1 MKLIKVLVVDDS
13 AFMRKMITDLLEKDK
28 RIKVVGTARN
38 GKESLIKAK
47 DLLPD
52 VITMDI
58 EMPVM
63 DGLTALAHMMKEKPK
78 PVVMLSSLTSE
89 GADSTLKAMSLGA
102 VDFVLKPSGSISL
115 DIEKVEKELHSKVI
129 TASKASLPKRFSTK
143 KLSPLQIPLKVNN
156 NQHSIVAIGTSTG
169 GPRALQEVITHL
181 PADFPAPILIVQHMP
196 KGFTLSLANRLD
208 QLAAIH
214 VKEAE
219 EGEKLRNG
227 VAYIAPGDFHM
238 GVILNHREPVIALS
252 QDPPHLGHRPA
263 VNHLYKSLAN
273 LDGYKTVAVVMT
285 GMGSDGM
292 DGLLELKRQCPQ
304 TYCIAESADTC
315 IVYGMPK
322 AVILAKLANEIVPLD
337 DINHRIGQVIS
348 GRGN

>member
-13 AFMRKMITDLLEKDK
+13 AFMRKMITELLEKDK
-28 RIKVVGTARN
+28 RIRVVGTSRN
-38 GKESLIKAK
+38 GKDSLVKAR

-58 EMPVM
+58 EMPEM
-63 DGLTALAHMMKEKPK
+63 DGLTALEHHMKENPR
-78 PVVMLSSLTSE
+78 PVVMLSSLTNQ
-89 GADSTLKAMSLGA
+89 GADSTLKAISLGA

-115 DIEKVEKELHSKVI
+115 DLEKVEHELVSKVI
-129 TASKASLPKRFSTK
+129 AASKASLPHLLPTK
-143 KLSPLQIPLKVNN
+143 KPFSPQIPWKGRINRS
-156 NQHSIVAIGTSTG
+156 SIVAIGTSTG
-169 GPRALQEVITHL
+169 GPRALQEVVTHL

-196 KGFTLSLANRLD
+196 KGFTKSLANRLD
-208 QLAAIH
+208 QLAAIR

-219 EGEKLRNG
+219 EGEKLNNG

-238 GVILNHREPVIALS
+238 GVVVNNRDPVIKLN
-252 QDPPHLGHRPA
+252 QDDPILGHRPA
-263 VNHLYKSLAN
+263 VNYLYQSLAH
-273 LDGYKTVAVVMT
+273 LDDYTTIAVVMT
-285 GMGSDGM
+285 GMGTDGM
-292 DGLLELKRQCPQ
+292 EGLLELKKQCPQ

-322 AVILAKLANEIVPLD
+322 AVILAKLANEIASLD
-337 DINHRIGQVIS
+337 DINHRIGQVIL